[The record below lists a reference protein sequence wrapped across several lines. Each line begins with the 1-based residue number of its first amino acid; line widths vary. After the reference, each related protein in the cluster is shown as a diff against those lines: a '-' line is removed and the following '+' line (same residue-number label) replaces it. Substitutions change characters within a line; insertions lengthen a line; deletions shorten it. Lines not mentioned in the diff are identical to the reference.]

1 MSTVVVSNVHFDSL
15 GNTRIHIEGANL
27 SFYDKDRNI
36 LSVNSQYFTISNST
50 TSASLGTQLT
60 SAEPLPIGTYII
72 SALTP
77 NSSYI
82 ETNKFYSRT
91 TYSSL
96 FSVLG
101 TQNISDAEFRTVF
114 TDNSTDT
121 AGFATV
127 AYGNSAIVAA
137 GSRYN
142 QDLFQSYP
150 LLYSSTDDG
159 TTWAARTDPF
169 SGNAGTYRSSIFKDG
184 LFIVV
189 GYSSTSS
196 GRIITSTDS
205 INWTSRTSVSGNNN
219 AIVHGNGTFIIG
231 ATGTTTS
238 FQTSSNGTTWTART
252 GANSSGCLGLA
263 YGNGV
268 FVSVGPNGAIQTS
281 SDNGTTWTNRTSPT
295 TSNLYSVAYGDG
307 VFVAGGDSGY
317 TRSTDNG
324 VTWSNSSLI
333 YGAHSINLVY
343 YTNSKFYAHG
353 TIVASSSNGISW
365 EPLTMTYMASVSV
378 NPGANSLAAS
388 LVNRIYRS
396 SQNTTN
402 FYVPSSPFT
411 SGLSFAKD
419 YIRAT

>member
-219 AIVHGNGTFIIG
+219 AIVHGNG
-231 ATGTTTS
+231 
-238 FQTSSNGTTWTART
+238 
-252 GANSSGCLGLA
+252 
-263 YGNGV
+263 V